1 MVKATLAPHSDIQKP
16 EITATSNSNNQACNE
31 IKTLKNGTRAAFLPT
46 RITLMIMMMV
56 MIIIINKKKKNK
68 QNPQTKKMY
77 LFILIYI
84 YTRELLQIYIYIH
97 NV

>member
-1 MVKATLAPHSDIQKP
+1 LVKATLAPNSDIQKP

-56 MIIIINKKKKNK
+56 MIIIINKKKKTNK
-68 QNPQTKKMY
+68 IHKPKKCIY
-77 LFILIYI
+77 LF
-84 YTRELLQIYIYIH
+84 
-97 NV
+97 

>member
-1 MVKATLAPHSDIQKP
+1 MVKATLAPNSDIQKP

-56 MIIIINKKKKNK
+56 MIIIINKKKKK
-68 QNPQTKKMY
+68 QTKSTNQKNV
-77 LFILIYI
+77 FIYFNL
-84 YTRELLQIYIYIH
+84 YIH
-97 NV
+97 